1 MIHIALKPFSLK
13 ILSAL
18 IIGGI
23 SFYLAWT
30 SYQNNDSHWVYPLD
44 DTYIHLSIA
53 QNLWHHGNW
62 SVVPEP
68 FQFSSSSPLYSILIL
83 LTGAWIDFPH
93 YLPLV
98 INCLIGIGLFLWLGK
113 FIFEKCSSP
122 LVAFPIFVSFL
133 LLLPFHLL
141 ILLGMEHLLHVW
153 LSLLFFQEVLPAFW
167 NEDKNAWL
175 NWRVLLIV
183 TLLSLIRYESLF
195 LIVASTGVLFT
206 KRQFKKGI
214 ILGFMGGI
222 LVLILGLFFLI
233 RGATFFPLSVLVKSA
248 ITQFPQNIFSKI
260 SYFITELYSN
270 PFMLVLSLG
279 LISIPV
285 FARLLKKNPS
295 PLLIAKIRICL
306 IAILFHMFSALIG
319 GYRFEAYL
327 IAIGLILI
335 LEGYVFLLQSVQWES
350 SMRVWGLLGLTIWI
364 FPLIIRASFF
374 SMNFVLSTQNIYQQ
388 QIQMAHFIHKF
399 YPNACIAANDIGAIT
414 YFNEISLLDFA
425 LIGDQ
430 QLFKTFVAGNWS
442 AQEIEKIA
450 QNRGVPI
457 AIVYDSFTLG
467 IIPKSW
473 QKAATWTIPNN
484 FICADKTVNFYAVSD
499 EAKTQLRPQLEAFS
513 KELPVGVKIKYFG
526 D

>member
-23 SFYLAWT
+23 SFYLAWS
-30 SYQNNDSHWVYPLD
+30 SYQNNDYQWVYPLD

-83 LTGAWIDFPH
+83 LSGAWIDFPH

-98 INCLIGIGLFLWLGK
+98 INCLIGIGFFLWLGK
-113 FIFEKCSSP
+113 CIFQKCSSP
-122 LVAFPIFVSFL
+122 LVAFLIFVSFL

-141 ILLGMEHLLHVW
+141 LLLGMEHLLHVW
-153 LSLLFFQEVLPAFW
+153 LSLLFFQEVIPAFW

-222 LVLILGLFFLI
+222 LVLILGLFFWI

-248 ITQFPQNIFSKI
+248 LIQFPENIFSKI
-260 SYFITELYSN
+260 SYFIAELYDN
-270 PFMLVLSLG
+270 PFMLVLFLG

-285 FARLLKKNPS
+285 IARLFGKNPT
-295 PLLIAKIRICL
+295 PLLIAKIIICL
-306 IAILFHMFSALIG
+306 LAMLFHMLSALIG
-319 GYRFEAYL
+319 GYRLEAYL
-327 IAIGLILI
+327 IGIGLILI
-335 LEGYVFLLQSVQWES
+335 IEGYVFLLKGVSWEKSVRIWAL
-350 SMRVWGLLGLTIWI
+350 VGLAIWS

-374 SMNFVLSTQNIYQQ
+374 SQNFVLSTQNIYQQ
-388 QIQMAHFIHKF
+388 QIQMAHFTHKF

-414 YFNEISLLDFA
+414 YFNEITLLDFA
-425 LIGDQ
+425 LISDQ
-430 QLFKTFVAGNWS
+430 KLYETYKKGNWS
-442 AQEIEKIA
+442 AQEVEKTA
-450 QNRGVPI
+450 RNRGVSI
-457 AIVYDSFTLG
+457 AIVYDSFTYVV
-467 IIPKSW
+467 IPKSW
-473 QKAATWTIPNN
+473 QKVATWTIPDN
-484 FICADKTVNFYAVSD
+484 FICGDETVTFYAVTD
-499 EAKTQLRPQLEAFS
+499 EAKTQLRPRLETFS
-513 KELPVGVKIKYFG
+513 KELPVGVKIEYFG